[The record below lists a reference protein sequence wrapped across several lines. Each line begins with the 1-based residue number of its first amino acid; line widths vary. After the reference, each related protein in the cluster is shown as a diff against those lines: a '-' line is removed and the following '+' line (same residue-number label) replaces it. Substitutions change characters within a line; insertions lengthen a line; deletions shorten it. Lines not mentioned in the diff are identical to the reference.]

1 MSLKLLT
8 KREAADVLNVSPRTV
23 NRLVAARRL
32 KAVKVG
38 NIFRV
43 DPAEIERFKQRHTA
57 LS

>member
-1 MSLKLLT
+1 MPQKLMT
-8 KREAADVLNVSPRTV
+8 KREAAQILNVSPRTV
-23 NRLVAARRL
+23 NRLVAAGRL

-57 LS
+57 